1 MGLLDFLPVIGAA
14 AQKLIDLIPDPNARA
29 KAAEEYQREVLAI
42 AAKAEA
48 DQRDINK
55 AEATHQSVFVSGWR
69 PAIGWVCALALAFQY
84 LVRPLFVWATSIWW
98 PHIPPLPGL
107 DESLWQ
113 LMFGMLGMGS
123 LRTFEKTKGMA
134 R

>member
-1 MGLLDFLPVIGAA
+1 MGILDFLPLIGTA
-14 AQKLIDLIPDPNARA
+14 AQKLLDLIPDPGARA
-29 KAAEEYQREVLAI
+29 KAAEEYQRAVLEV

-55 AEATHQSVFVSGWR
+55 VEAASASLFVSGWR
-69 PAIGWVCALALAFQY
+69 PAIGWVCALALGFQY
-84 LVRPLFVWATSIWW
+84 LLRPLLTWAQGVWW
-98 PHIPPLPGL
+98 PGLPALPGL
-107 DESLWQ
+107 DEALWQ

-123 LRTFEKTKGMA
+123 LRTFEKSQGMT